1 MMARWVAVSLLILLI
16 ALAFGLGLM
25 AYAMYA
31 VLGLL
36 LVSRFLAKSWSE
48 NIYASRRP
56 SLKEMEIG
64 ETLPV
69 IVTVGNRGRIPIPWV
84 LAEDYQPEQYLM
96 TRPPRLVIEGKR
108 QRIALLWGKSESK
121 LRYEIT
127 PRMRGFYQFGPLIL
141 EGGDLFGLYRRFRVA
156 AAPQFLLVYPK
167 TLPLQGYDLASRR
180 PVGEIKLTHRLFED
194 PTRIAG
200 VRAYQSGDPMNRVH
214 WRTTAR
220 LGELHCKVYEPSTI
234 AGATIL
240 LDFHKDS
247 FHARG
252 EPYRSELAVTT
263 TMSLANAVY
272 QMGQQ
277 IGLVTNGRDAA
288 ERIRLEGWRTELDSL
303 PKRKRKMREGETR
316 DREGE
321 APAEPSSSP
330 VMGEG
335 GSEGDDTIADFLTR
349 RLALADVIQADAKA
363 RLQPL
368 VVPTR
373 RGPEQLQFLRETL
386 ARVELNDGLTV
397 PDLINEAES
406 HLPRDST
413 IIAILPQVLP
423 ATAIALG
430 ALRQRGFA
438 VEIILIIMEQAELET
453 ATQLLAAENLE
464 ARHLT
469 DENAIGE
476 ICRRQA
482 VR

>member
-1 MMARWVAVSLLILLI
+1 MARWVVFSLLILLI
-16 ALAFGLGLM
+16 ALVFGLGLM

-69 IVTVGNRGRIPIPWV
+69 IVTVGNRGSIPIPWV
-84 LAEDYQPEQYLM
+84 LAEDYQPEQYLK

-167 TLPLQGYDLASRR
+167 MLPLQGYDLASRR

-200 VRAYQSGDPMNRVH
+200 VRAYQRGDPLNRVH

-240 LDFHKDS
+240 LDFHEDS
-247 FHARG
+247 FHDRG
-252 EPYRSELAVTT
+252 EPYRSELAVTAA
-263 TMSLANAVY
+263 MSLANAVY

-288 ERIRLEGWRTELDSL
+288 ERIRLEGWKTE
-303 PKRKRKMREGETR
+303 
-316 DREGE
+316 
-321 APAEPSSSP
+321 SSP
-330 VMGEG
+330 SPLVGEG
-335 GSEGDDTIADFLTR
+335 RGGGTQDDTIAEFLTR
-349 RLALADVIQADAKA
+349 RLALAEVAQEYAKA
-363 RLQPL
+363 RLQP
-368 VVPTR
+368 VVVATR

-386 ARVELNDGLTV
+386 ARVELNDGLTL
-397 PDLINEAES
+397 PDLIDEAES
-406 HLPRDST
+406 HMPRDTT
-413 IIAILPQVLP
+413 IIAILPQVTP
-423 ATAIALG
+423 ATAVALG

-438 VEIILIIMEQAELET
+438 VEIILIIMEQEELET

-469 DENAIGE
+469 DETAIAE